1 MSEEDHQADDSYT
14 FYDLGLC
21 QEIIDACTRIGWKVP
36 TPIQIKTIPPAL
48 NKKDICGMA
57 ETGSGKTGAFA
68 LPILHHLLECKKTMY
83 ALILEPT
90 HELVLQVAEVF
101 RQLGES
107 ISLKV
112 VAITG
117 GVDEKTQVKLLEK
130 HPHVIVATTGRLNQI
145 MREKPNINF
154 QSIRALVFDEADKM
168 LGESFLNEVK
178 LILNRIGDNHQNFLF
193 SATLPEEIEKNL
205 IFSFHDPVRFDLS
218 SQNDTAH
225 TLQEYVTVA
234 KTNKKEVLLYALL
247 STELNLK
254 STIVFTGKRNTA
266 HIITKMLQALHI
278 NSVLYHGKL
287 QQKQRQK
294 AVEDFKSGKYTVLVA
309 TNVASRG
316 LDIPHVQAVINYD
329 MPTTCD
335 EYIHRV
341 GRTGRAA
348 RCGIAITIITMNEL
362 PSFKI
367 LENLLKK
374 KMNLKRVDER
384 LIDDE
389 SEEVEHAR
397 KIGVESFKEE
407 SKKEKQKYK
416 SKNK

>member
-1 MSEEDHQADDSYT
+1 MSDTNQLDDSFT

-21 QEIIDACTRIGWKVP
+21 QEMIDACTRIGWKIP

-48 NKKDICGMA
+48 SNRDICGMA

-68 LPILHHLLECKKTMY
+68 LPILHHLLECKKSMF

-90 HELVLQVAEVF
+90 HELVLQVANVF
-101 RQLGES
+101 HQLGES

-117 GVDEKTQVKLLEK
+117 GVEEKLQVKLLEK
-130 HPHVIVATTGRLNQI
+130 HPHVIVATAGRLNQI

-154 QSIRALVFDEADKM
+154 QSIKALVFDEADKM
-168 LGESFLNEVK
+168 LGESFLREVK
-178 LILNRIGDNHQNFLF
+178 LILNRIGNNHQSFLF

-205 IFSFHDPVRFDLS
+205 VLSFNDPVRFDLS
-218 SQNDTAH
+218 QHGDTSH
-225 TLQEYVTVA
+225 TLKEYVA
-234 KTNKKEVLLYALL
+234 FAPTNKKEALLYVLL

-254 STIVFTGKRNTA
+254 STIVFTGKINTA
-266 HIITKMLQALHI
+266 HILTKMLQTLHI
-278 NSVLYHGKL
+278 SSILYHGKM

-294 AVEDFKSGKYTVLVA
+294 AVDEFRSGKYKVLVT

-316 LDIPHVQAVINYD
+316 LDIPHVQAVVNYD
-329 MPTTCD
+329 IPDESD

-348 RCGIAITIITMNEL
+348 KHGIAITIITMNDL
-362 PSFKI
+362 PNFKI
-367 LENLLKK
+367 LENKLKK
-374 KMNLKRVDER
+374 KMELKRIDEK
-384 LIDDE
+384 LIDDVL
-389 SEEVEHAR
+389 EEVEQAR
-397 KIGVESFKEE
+397 KTLKTGKAKI
-407 SKKEKQKYK
+407 
-416 SKNK
+416 

>member
-1 MSEEDHQADDSYT
+1 MNDDDQQVDDSYT

-21 QEIIDACTRIGWKVP
+21 QEMIDACNRIGWKVP

-48 NKKDICGMA
+48 NKKDVCGMA

-68 LPILHHLLECKKTMY
+68 LPILHHLLECKKTMF

-90 HELVLQVAEVF
+90 HELVQQVAQVF
-101 RQLGES
+101 HELGQA

-117 GVDEKTQVKLLEK
+117 GVEEKLQIKLLEK
-130 HPHVIVATTGRLNQI
+130 QPHIIVATTGRLNQI

-168 LGESFLNEVK
+168 LGESFMKEVK
-178 LILNRIGDNHQNFLF
+178 LILARIGNNHQSFLF

-205 IFSFHDPVRFDLS
+205 ILSFNDPVRFDLS
-218 SQNDTAH
+218 SKTDTSH
-225 TLQEYVTVA
+225 TLKEYVA
-234 KTNKKEVLLYALL
+234 IAQTNKKEALLYVLL

-266 HIITKMLQALHI
+266 HILTKMLQTLYI
-278 NSVLYHGKL
+278 SSILYHGKL

-294 AVEDFKSGKYTVLVA
+294 AVDEFKSGKYKVLVA

-329 MPTTCD
+329 IPTECE

-348 RCGIAITIITMNEL
+348 RCGIAITIITMNDL
-362 PSFKI
+362 PNFKI
-367 LENLLKK
+367 LENTLKK
-374 KMNLKRVDER
+374 RMELKRIDEK
-384 LIDDE
+384 LIDDV
-389 SEEVEHAR
+389 SEEVEQAR
-397 KIGVESFKEE
+397 KVGVESFKEV
-407 SKKEKQKYK
+407 SKQEKQKFKDKYK
-416 SKNK
+416 

>member
-1 MSEEDHQADDSYT
+1 MNDNQLDDSYT

-21 QEIIDACTRIGWKVP
+21 QEMIDACTRIGWKVP

-48 NKKDICGMA
+48 NKQDVCGMA

-68 LPILHHLLECKKTMY
+68 LPILHHLLESKKTMF

-90 HELVLQVAEVF
+90 HELVLQVAQVF
-101 RQLGES
+101 HQLGEA

-130 HPHVIVATTGRLNQI
+130 HPHIIVATAGRLNQI

-168 LGESFLNEVK
+168 LSESFLNEVK
-178 LILNRIGDNHQNFLF
+178 LILARIGNNHQSFLF
-193 SATLPEEIEKNL
+193 SATLPEEIEQNL
-205 IFSFHDPVRFDLS
+205 ILTFHDPVRFDLS
-218 SQNDTAH
+218 SKNNTSS
-225 TLQEYVTVA
+225 TLQEYVTIA
-234 KTNKKEVLLYALL
+234 QTNKKEALLYVLL
-247 STELNLK
+247 SNELNLK

-266 HIITKMLQALHI
+266 HILTKMLQALHI
-278 NSVLYHGKL
+278 SAVLYHGKL

-294 AVEDFKSGKYTVLVA
+294 AVDEFKNGKFKVLVA

-329 MPTTCD
+329 IPTECE
-335 EYIHRV
+335 EYVHRV

-348 RCGIAITIITMNEL
+348 RCGIAITIITMNDL
-362 PSFKI
+362 PNFKL
-367 LENLLKK
+367 LENGLKK
-374 KMNLKRVDER
+374 KMELKKIDEK
-384 LIDDE
+384 LVEDVY
-389 SEEVEHAR
+389 EEVEQAR
-397 KIGVESFKEE
+397 KIGVESFKEV
-407 SKKEKQKYK
+407 SKREKQKF
-416 SKNK
+416 KNKHK